1 MSALENGAKKVAI
14 LEKANEGMRG
24 GNTHWSGGILRIA
37 FDDSRELAPFL
48 PGVEEK
54 FLNFYDGIQPYTKK
68 KYMEDLLRVT
78 SGRSDPT
85 LANILVNNS
94 YDTVKWAVDTAKIE
108 CEPACHVCG
117 VQVNGQ
123 WTFPG
128 GVVIRAKHEGK
139 GLSAAW
145 FEATKNAGIDLSLIH
160 I

>member
-1 MSALENGAKKVAI
+1 MSDNDVIVVGAGNAAQAAAMSALENGAKKVAI

-37 FDDSRELAPFL
+37 FDDSKELAPFL

-108 CEPACHVCG
+108 C
-117 VQVNGQ
+117 
-123 WTFPG
+123 
-128 GVVIRAKHEGK
+128 
-139 GLSAAW
+139 
-145 FEATKNAGIDLSLIH
+145 
-160 I
+160 